1 MNYERALS
9 KRITQVPPSG
19 IRKFFDIVSEMKDVI
34 SLGIGEPD
42 FNTPWSYTD
51 AAIYSL
57 RRGQTHYTGNR
68 GLKELCQLIARY
80 EEHRHGAPYNPDT
93 EVMVTVGASEGI
105 DLALRALLEPGDE
118 VIVPDPSYVSYM
130 PGVTFSNGVV
140 VPAPTDM
147 SNMFRLTPE
156 ILRPLITERTKALI
170 LPYPNNPTGAVMDRA
185 DLEAIAE
192 VLRPTNIVVISDEI
206 YSELNYTGSGHVS
219 FATIPGMRARTITLN
234 GFSKAFAMTGWRL
247 GYICAPKELLD
258 VMLKIHQYTIMCAP
272 TSAQYAAIEALRS
285 GFSNDFADVRRMV
298 DAYDRRRRILVEGFR
313 AAGLSCHEPMGAF
326 YVFPSIKETGLTSQT
341 FCERLIYEKKVA
353 TVPGDAFGTLGEG
366 HIRCSC
372 AASNQNI
379 IEASRRIGEFVEE
392 LRGERG

>member
-1 MNYERALS
+1 MTR
-9 KRITQVPPSG
+9 VPPSG
-19 IRKFFDIVSEMKDVI
+19 IRKFFDIVSEMQDVI
-34 SLGIGEPD
+34 SLGVGEPD
-42 FNTPWSYTD
+42 FNTPWTYTD

-57 RRGQTHYTGNR
+57 RRGKTHYTGNR
-68 GLKELCQLIARY
+68 GLKELCRLIARY
-80 EEHRHGAPYNPDT
+80 ELERHGMDYDPER

-105 DLALRALLEPGDE
+105 DLALRALVEPGDE
-118 VIVPDPSYVSYM
+118 VIVPDPSYVSYV

-147 SNMFRLTPE
+147 GSKFRLTPE
-156 ILRPLITERTKALI
+156 TLKSLITEKTKALI
-170 LPYPNNPTGAVMDRA
+170 LPYPNNPTGAVMRKEDF
-185 DLEAIAE
+185 EAIAA

-206 YSELNYTGSGHVS
+206 YSELNYTGKGHVS
-219 FATIPGMRARTITLN
+219 FATIPGMRERTITLN

-272 TSAQYAAIEALRS
+272 TPAQYAAIEALRT
-285 GFSNDFADVRRMV
+285 GFSNDFEDVRRMV
-298 DAYDRRRRILVEGFR
+298 DAYDRRRRILVECFR
-313 AAGLSCHEPMGAF
+313 GAGLSCHEPMGAF
-326 YVFPSIKETGLTSQT
+326 YVFPSIASTGLTSQE
-341 FCERLIYEKKVA
+341 FCERLLYEKKVA

-379 IEASRRIGEFVEE
+379 VEAARRIGEFVEQ
-392 LRGERG
+392 LRG